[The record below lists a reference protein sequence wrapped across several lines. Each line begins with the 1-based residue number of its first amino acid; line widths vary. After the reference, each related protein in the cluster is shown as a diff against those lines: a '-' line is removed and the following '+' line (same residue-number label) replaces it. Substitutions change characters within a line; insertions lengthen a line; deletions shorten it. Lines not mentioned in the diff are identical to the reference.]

1 MDFGVLGPLE
11 VRADGKRLALGGPKQ
26 RALLA
31 ILLLS
36 ADRVVSRDRLID
48 ELWADDPPAAARH
61 ALDVNVSRLRKAL
74 GANSN
79 GDSVLVTRAPGY
91 VLSVAAGELDL
102 WRFER
107 LVEDGRQALEAGDPD
122 AAARSLRE
130 AERLWRGRPLADLE
144 FEPFARVE
152 VERLEELRLA
162 AAEER
167 VEADLALGR
176 HGRLVAELEALAAEH
191 PLRERLRAQLMLALY
206 RCGRQADALEAYR
219 RSRAAL
225 VEQIGVEPGPELR
238 ALHEAILRQDP
249 ALEAPRPLELPEEL
263 ETTSPLVGR
272 EAELERL
279 RAAWERARG
288 GRGTVAAVSGPPG
301 IGRTRLVAELA
312 GEVHRQGAPVLCGV
326 DALVRARVAK
336 RPTLAVLDDLDD
348 DAAVALAEAAPEL
361 ASRPLLLVAI
371 TADAALIERLSD
383 VEHLALGPLGAD
395 AIGAIAALYA
405 PGDSEFPVADL
416 AERSGG
422 VPQRAHRLAAE
433 LARTRAARRLRPV
446 AHRTATERS
455 DLRRAE
461 LELEAGVAELQAVR
475 ERAELH
481 EVDVAATACPFRG
494 LSAFDVG
501 DAEFF
506 FGRERLVAEM
516 VARLAGA
523 PLLGVVG
530 PSGSGKSS
538 AVRAGLLAALAGGA
552 LPGSEG
558 WAQVLIRP
566 GEHPAA
572 TLERAIAA
580 QRLPERTLVAVD
592 QFEETFTLC
601 RDEGER
607 AAFIDALV
615 AMATDGGR
623 HTAVVLAARADFY
636 GRCAVYPHLVRL
648 LGANHVLVGPMQR
661 DELRR
666 AIEHPALRAHLH
678 VEPGLVDRLLADV
691 EGQPG
696 ALPLLST
703 ALVELWQR
711 RDGRRLRLIG
721 YELSGGVSG
730 AVARLAEAAFDRL
743 DAEQQAVARRILLR
757 LAGEDVGGAPVRR
770 RVALDELDAHRDGDA
785 RRVLGVL
792 ADGRLVTLSD
802 ETAEVAHEALLRE
815 WPRLRG
821 WIEEDADGRRLH
833 HQLAGAARDWEVG
846 GRDAGEL
853 YRGARLAGTLDWS
866 AAHAADLNAAERAFL
881 EASRAENEREARV
894 TRRTNR
900 RLRGLLAG
908 VAALLVLAGAAGM
921 LFLDQRGTARDE
933 ARIAEA
939 QRLGAQAL
947 VEDDLD
953 RSLLLA
959 RQGVALDDSLQTRGN
974 LLAALMR
981 SPAAIAVARVGDTR
995 LGGIALRPD
1004 GRVLVVGDEHGEV
1017 RFLDPVT
1024 HRPTR
1029 PPYATHTAYIRAL
1042 VFSPDGSRLAAGG
1055 FGAIH
1060 LLDGRTFRRITS
1072 LDLPGH
1078 DIQFINVLF
1087 SPDGRELV
1095 AMYEKAAGGRP
1106 PQRVRATLLRF
1117 DARTGRR
1124 IGSASIVEQGSLA
1137 DFAAF
1142 APDGRWLLTAMR
1154 ATALFPGQNARSVLH
1169 GRGIVLRDPRTLR
1182 PLRSFPATAVMG
1194 ALSPDG
1200 RTIAAGGADGSVR
1213 LLDLGSGRVRTAS
1226 GRHGAMVRGAQFTPD
1241 GRLLATA
1248 GDDAKVIVWDVKAA
1262 TAVETLAGHAGPVIG
1277 LAIDRG
1283 ARRLDTAA
1291 ADGTV
1296 ITWDLAGDER
1306 LGRPFDA
1313 GRTSGDWFL
1322 ETTISPDG
1330 RSLAMQQADGTVS
1343 LVDLATLG
1351 RRAVAIEGVRE
1362 HAATAYA
1369 PAFGPDG
1376 TLAVSGVDGLLALA
1390 DARTGRIV
1398 ARLRGHRDLVF
1409 SPTVSAD
1416 RRILASTGEDGTL
1429 RLWSTRPVRLL
1440 GAPIRLDGGAAGH
1453 AAISPDG
1460 TKVAVSVF
1468 AGTVDVFD
1476 VRSRRRLARLR
1487 IDESFPT
1494 FAGFSGDGRL
1504 LLTGSQAG
1512 HVRLFSTHDLRPLG
1526 PAFLAQA
1533 GSVSSVD
1540 TSPDGRTLVT
1550 TGTDGQVRLW
1560 DVATRRPI
1568 GTPLPGPENIN
1579 AVAHFAPDGY
1589 LYVVFATGRGYRWDV
1604 RPSSWERHAC
1614 TVAGRRLTPAEW
1626 GEALP
1631 GRPYKPAC

>member
-1 MDFGVLGPLE
+1 MDFRILGPLA
-11 VRADGKRLALGGPKQ
+11 VHADGRRLALGGPKQ

-36 ADRVVSRDRLID
+36 ADRVVSRDRLIE

-61 ALDVNVSRLRKAL
+61 ALEVNVSRLRKAL
-74 GANSN
+74 GANGAGGSA
-79 GDSVLVTRAPGY
+79 LVTRAPGY
-91 VLSVAAGELDL
+91 VLHVAAGELDL
-102 WRFER
+102 WRFED
-107 LVEDGRQALEAGDPD
+107 LVEDGRRAFEAGDPD
-122 AAARSLRE
+122 AAARAFRE
-130 AERLWRGRPLADLE
+130 AEGLWRGRPLADLE
-144 FEPFARVE
+144 FEPFARVD

-162 AAEER
+162 AVEER
-167 VEADLALGR
+167 VEAELAVAR
-176 HGRLVAELEALAAEH
+176 HGRLVAELEVLTAEH

-249 ALEAPRPLELPEEL
+249 ALDAPRPLELPQEL
-263 ETTSPLVGR
+263 EVTSPLAGR

-279 RAAWERARG
+279 RDVWERARA
-288 GRGTVAAVSGPPG
+288 GRGVLATVSGSAG
-301 IGRTRLVAELA
+301 IGRTRLAAELA
-312 GEVHRQGAPVLCGV
+312 GEVHRQGALVLYGL
-326 DALVRARVAK
+326 DALARARDAK
-336 RPTLAVLDDLDD
+336 RPTLLVLDDIDD
-348 DAAVALAEAAPEL
+348 DAVTALTEAAREV
-361 ASRPLLLVAI
+361 ASRPVLVVAI
-371 TADAALIERLSD
+371 AADAELAEQLS
-383 VEHLALGPLGAD
+383 VAEHLALGPLNAD

-405 PGDSEFPVADL
+405 PGDAEFPVAEL
-416 AERSGG
+416 TERSGG
-422 VPQRAHRLAAE
+422 VPRRAHRLAADW
-433 LARTRAARRLRPV
+433 ARARAARRLRAV
-446 AHRTATERS
+446 ADRTATERS

-461 LELEAGVAELQAVR
+461 FELEGSVAELQAVR
-475 ERAELH
+475 ERAELR
-481 EVDVAATACPFRG
+481 EVDGGAEGCPFRG

-501 DAEFF
+501 DAELF

-530 PSGSGKSS
+530 ASGSGKSS
-538 AVRAGLLAALAGGA
+538 AVRAGLLAALADGA

-566 GEHPAA
+566 GEHPAPA
-572 TLERAIAA
+572 LERAVAE
-580 QRLPERTLVAVD
+580 QRHRERVLVAVD
-592 QFEETFTLC
+592 QFEEIFTLC
-601 RDEGER
+601 RDEDER
-607 AAFIDALV
+607 AAFVDALV
-615 AMATDGGR
+615 AMATDAGR
-623 HTAVVLAARADFY
+623 QAAVVVAVRADFY
-636 GRCAVYPHLVRL
+636 GRCAAYPDLVRL

-666 AIEHPALRAHLH
+666 AIEQPARRAGLH

-691 EGQPG
+691 VGQPG

-711 RDGRRLRLIG
+711 RGGRWLRLVG
-721 YELSGGVSG
+721 YERTGGVKG
-730 AVARLAEAAFDRL
+730 AVARLAEAAFGRL

-757 LAGEDVGGAPVRR
+757 LAGEDVGGAAVRR
-770 RVALDELDAHRDGDA
+770 RVALDELDADRDD
-785 RRVLGVL
+785 RVLGVL

-802 ETAEVAHEALLRE
+802 DTVEVAHEALLRE

-821 WIEEDADGRRLH
+821 WLEEDAEGRRLH
-833 HQLAGAARDWEVG
+833 HRLADAARDWEAG
-846 GRDAGEL
+846 GGDPGEL
-853 YRGARLAGTLDWS
+853 YRGARLASTLDWC
-866 AAHAADLNAAERAFL
+866 AEHGADLNAAERAFL
-881 EASRAENEREARV
+881 DESRGKSEREAREA
-894 TRRTNR
+894 RRTNR
-900 RLRGLLAG
+900 RLRALLAG
-908 VAALLVLAGAAGM
+908 VAALMLLAAGAGV
-921 LFLDQRGTARDE
+921 LFLDQRGTARGE
-933 ARIAEA
+933 ARVAEA

-981 SPAAIAVARVGDTR
+981 SPAAIGVVRVGDTR
-995 LGGIALRPD
+995 LGRMALRPD
-1004 GRVLVVGDEHGEV
+1004 GRVLVVGDEHGDV
-1017 RFLDPVT
+1017 TFLDPAT
-1024 HRPTR
+1024 RRPLR
-1029 PPYATHTAYIRAL
+1029 PRYATHTAYIRAL

-1055 FGAIH
+1055 FGEIH
-1060 LLDGRTFRRITS
+1060 LLDGHTFRRIAA
-1072 LDLPGH
+1072 LNLPGH
-1078 DIQFINVLF
+1078 NIQFINVAF
-1087 SPDGRELV
+1087 SPDGHELV
-1095 AMYEKAAGGRP
+1095 AMYEKAAVGPP

-1117 DARTGRR
+1117 DASSGRR

-1137 DFAAF
+1137 DVAAF
-1142 APDGRWLLTAMR
+1142 APDGRWLLTATR
-1154 ATALFPGQNARSVLH
+1154 AVALFPGQNARLVLH

-1200 RTIAAGGADGSVR
+1200 RTFAAGGADGSVR
-1213 LLDLGSGRVRTAS
+1213 LLDLRSGRVRTAS
-1226 GRHGAMVRGAQFTPD
+1226 GRHDAMVRGAQFTPD
-1241 GRLLATA
+1241 GRLLATV

-1291 ADGTV
+1291 GDGTV
-1296 ITWDLAGDER
+1296 ITWDLAGDKR

-1313 GRTSGDWFL
+1313 GRTSGDYFL
-1322 ETTISPDG
+1322 ETTISQDG
-1330 RSLAMQQADGTVS
+1330 RTLAMQQADGTVS
-1343 LVDLATLG
+1343 LVDLATL
-1351 RRAVAIEGVRE
+1351 RRRTVAIEGVR
-1362 HAATAYA
+1362 ARGATPYA

-1376 TLAVSGVDGLLALA
+1376 TLVVSGVDGLLALA
-1390 DARTGRIV
+1390 NARTGRIV
-1398 ARLRGHRDLVF
+1398 ARLRGHRDIVF
-1409 SPTVSAD
+1409 TPTVSAD
-1416 RRILASTGEDGTL
+1416 RSILVSTGEDGTL
-1429 RLWSTRPVRLL
+1429 RLWDMRPIRPL
-1440 GAPIRLDGGAAGH
+1440 GAPIRLDGGAAGD

-1460 TKVAVSVF
+1460 TKVAVAVF

-1487 IDESFPT
+1487 IDENFPT
-1494 FAGFSGDGRL
+1494 FAGFSRDGRL

-1512 HVRLFSTHDLRPLG
+1512 HVRLFSARDLRPLG
-1526 PAFLAQA
+1526 PAFLAHA

-1540 TSPDGRTLVT
+1540 VSPNDRTLVT

-1560 DVATRRPI
+1560 DVASRQPI

-1579 AVAHFAPDGY
+1579 AVAHFAPDGDH
-1589 LYVVFATGRGYRWDV
+1589 VFAVFATGRGYRWDV

-1614 TVAGRRLTPAEW
+1614 MVAGRRLTPAEW
-1626 GEALP
+1626 KDALP
-1631 GRPYKPAC
+1631 DRPYKPAC